1 MIYKFN
7 VYNGCIILMRKSK
20 NAFDSVKLNFYL
32 NLLNFFP
39 FVILAVSGLIIQIEY
54 HIHELPDAYVVSGLN
69 RSGWLL
75 IHKISSVISFAGI
88 VLHCIMHRKYI
99 VTVTKKIL
107 NRKNKPKILLSYY
120 LLIIYIPASLICL
133 FTWIFLNHEDTL
145 RHTLIEVH
153 DKLTILLIIFTAV
166 HLIQRA
172 GWMVRTIKKL
182 FITRISGDI
191 HEKTAD

>member
-1 MIYKFN
+1 
-7 VYNGCIILMRKSK
+7 MRKLN

-32 NLLNFFP
+32 NLLNFLP
-39 FVILAVSGLIIQIEY
+39 FVILTVSGMIIQIEY

-153 DKLTILLIIFTAV
+153 DKLTILLIIFTAM